1 MPTISRCDSASV
13 STASCAPPLLNR
25 RSVLM
30 IGVKTIIAH
39 LVRRERQPFP
49 IESVIAFKNAPRV
62 ALNVAAGE
70 IIIAEIEHPRS
81 VAQRGRDFIGSAA
94 LDRGHEGR

>member
-1 MPTISRCDSASV
+1 
-13 STASCAPPLLNR
+13 
-25 RSVLM
+25 M

-49 IESVIAFKNAPRV
+49 IESVNAPRV

-70 IIIAEIEHPRS
+70 IIIAEMEHPRS

>member
-1 MPTISRCDSASV
+1 
-13 STASCAPPLLNR
+13 
-25 RSVLM
+25 M

-49 IESVIAFKNAPRV
+49 IESVIALKNAPRV

-81 VAQRGRDFIGSAA
+81 VAQRGRDFIGRPRS
-94 LDRGHEGR
+94 